1 MLCVGM
7 KLISATCI
15 WNLLSLLVV
24 VVVVLVLVL
33 VVVVLYDWAKV
44 SLPISCASHR
54 LEQFI
59 CEKSHLLHAP
69 PWSLLTC
76 DVIFT

>member
-24 VVVVLVLVL
+24 VVVVVVVVVL
-33 VVVVLYDWAKV
+33 VVVVL
-44 SLPISCASHR
+44 
-54 LEQFI
+54 
-59 CEKSHLLHAP
+59 
-69 PWSLLTC
+69 
-76 DVIFT
+76 